1 MDPFRNTKDSQQLS
15 SSDPGCIEAIQ
26 HSPYDSYS
34 SAYAQVDIQPTF
46 TRIDSQMPLVKNQPE
61 VEESYHDTEGS
72 LPLGQAIKKYPKLV
86 GWCVALTLAVI
97 GWGYDLVIVGSITAV
112 DSFQEDYGEEH
123 NGKQIIP
130 ARWLSMWLGLPLGGS
145 ALGSLF
151 GGWLGDRI
159 GRRFSLMAGS
169 VFSATAIGFI
179 FFSFTAPSPDIKRA
193 VFTVGLTLQG
203 FSVGVIKTTCLTYV
217 SENAPTAIRSS
228 AMALFPTCTL
238 AGQLIGAV
246 IVFVVNGI
254 PGQKGYLGAFGSQW
268 ILSLAPFIISIFMP
282 ESPAQSVRV
291 GRHDRALKASKRLFA
306 PKVDH
311 HIVLKKIE
319 ETIEEE
325 RKLSEG
331 ITYYDAFKGIDF
343 RRTLIVIL
351 ANTLPTMF
359 GLDLLSNVSY
369 FLETIG
375 LDSSVTLLFQIIG
388 IVCGMLGN
396 AGGLWVLTKVG
407 RRRATLVTIG
417 IAGCFWGGMGISGVW
432 RGDVPAYVAA
442 GFMIGVVITCGLGC
456 WPAGYAIMGETSSLQ
471 LRAKTQAIG
480 QIGSQ
485 ASSIVMSVSLPY
497 VFGTDAANLG
507 GKTGFIYFGLCMVAV
522 TLTWLWVPE
531 MKGRSAMEIDH
542 MFSIGLPAR
551 KFKRYVVP
559 HHQGETAMPLREQ
572 PSV

>member
-1 MDPFRNTKDSQQLS
+1 MDPFHSNRDSQQLS
-15 SSDPGCIEAIQ
+15 SSGHIEAEN
-26 HSPYDSYS
+26 HNPHDTYS
-34 SAYAQVDIQPTF
+34 SAYAQVGIHPTF
-46 TRIDSQMPLVKNQPE
+46 TKMDSQMPLVKSQL
-61 VEESYHDTEGS
+61 EEEQSYHDVEGN

-86 GWCVALTLAVI
+86 GWCVALTLAII

-130 ARWLSMWLGLPLGGS
+130 ASWLSMWLGLPLGGN

-159 GRRFSLMAGS
+159 GRRLSLMTGS
-169 VFSATAIGFI
+169 VFSAIAIGFI
-179 FFSFTAPSPDIKRA
+179 FFSFTAPDPDIKRA

-203 FSVGVIKTTCLTYV
+203 FSVGIIKTTCLTYV
-217 SENAPTAIRSS
+217 SENAPTAIRTS

-246 IVFVVNGI
+246 VVFVINGI
-254 PGQKGYLGAFGSQW
+254 PGQNGYLGAFGSQW
-268 ILSLAPFIISIFMP
+268 ILTLAPFIISIFMP

-291 GRHDRALKASKRLFA
+291 GRRDRALKAAERLFA

-311 HIVLKKIE
+311 HLVLKRIE

-325 RKLSEG
+325 QKLSEG
-331 ITYYDAFKGIDF
+331 ITYYHAFRGIDF

-351 ANTLPTMF
+351 ANVLPAMF

-369 FLETIG
+369 FLQTIG

-396 AGGLWVLTKVG
+396 AGGLWILTKVG
-407 RRRATLVTIG
+407 RRRAIMVTVG
-417 IAGCFWGGMGISGVW
+417 VAGCFWGGMGISGFW
-432 RGDVPAYVAA
+432 RGDIPGYIAA

-471 LRAKTQAIG
+471 LRAKTQAVG
-480 QIGSQ
+480 LLGSQ
-485 ASSIVMSVSLPY
+485 ASSVVMSVSLPY

-522 TLTWLWVPE
+522 ILTWLWVPE
-531 MKGRSAMEIDH
+531 MKGRSAREIDH
-542 MFSIGLPAR
+542 MFAIGLPTR
-551 KFKRYVVP
+551 KFKRFVVP
-559 HHQGETAMPLREQ
+559 GHQGETAMPLREQ